1 MVWVLLSWLL
11 SALAVFTLST
21 LVLATFGW
29 SLGVRR
35 LYVRVLLRIFRVG
48 KSLNWLQADE
58 FMLLRNTEAIHN
70 LRAFCSK
77 QNISVAVCPACLQ
90 QALEREEK

>member
-58 FMLLRNTEAIHN
+58 FMLLLNTEALHN
-70 LRAFCSK
+70 LRAFFSKVSTDNICCSMPGM
-77 QNISVAVCPACLQ
+77 SPAST
-90 QALEREEK
+90 

>member
-1 MVWVLLSWLL
+1 MVWVLLSYVL

-77 QNISVAVCPACLQ
+77 VSTDNICCSMPGMSPAST
-90 QALEREEK
+90 

>member
-1 MVWVLLSWLL
+1 MLVWVLLSYVL

-48 KSLNWLQADE
+48 KSLNWLQKSY
-58 FMLLRNTEAIHN
+58 FTP
-70 LRAFCSK
+70 K
-77 QNISVAVCPACLQ
+77 QFTISVHSAVKFQQTIFVAVCSACFQ

>member
-1 MVWVLLSWLL
+1 MLVWVLLSYVL

-48 KSLNWLQADE
+48 KSLNWLQKSYWYS
-58 FMLLRNTEAIHN
+58 FTLYTEAIHN

-77 QNISVAVCPACLQ
+77 VVSTDNICCSMPGMCPAST
-90 QALEREEK
+90 

>member
-1 MVWVLLSWLL
+1 MLVWVLLSYVL

-48 KSLNWLQADE
+48 KSFDWLQK
-58 FMLLRNTEAIHN
+58 RYCIIQN
-70 LRAFCSK
+70 LREIFFS
-77 QNISVAVCPACLQ
+77 
-90 QALEREEK
+90 

>member
-1 MVWVLLSWLL
+1 MVWVVLSWLL

-48 KSLNWLQADE
+48 KSQSLNWPQKC
-58 FMLLRNTEAIHN
+58 RRVNVIT
-70 LRAFCSK
+70 
-77 QNISVAVCPACLQ
+77 
-90 QALEREEK
+90 

>member
-1 MVWVLLSWLL
+1 MLVWVLLSWLL

-58 FMLLRNTEAIHN
+58 FMLLLNTEAIHN

-77 QNISVAVCPACLQ
+77 VSTDNICCSMPGMSPAST
-90 QALEREEK
+90 